1 MARRSFAGVPDHVL
15 LRDLASLVT
24 RDRATTC
31 DLLQH
36 LAEVGDR
43 QLHRPAG
50 YPSLYRYCVTELRM
64 SEDTAYKRIQ
74 AARAA
79 REFPDIL
86 DRLEDGR
93 LHLTAVVLLAPH
105 LTRENAAEL
114 LEAGSHKT
122 KAELEY
128 LLAERFPKADV
139 PTVLQA
145 VPAPRAADCVR
156 ASGVTEE
163 AELLSTGSA
172 TSQTHELVPEPV
184 VPSPGQNCAQSAV
197 PLPSASAQA
206 QPQPRPRLAPL
217 APERYALQVTL
228 TKTTHDKLRRA
239 QALLAH
245 AVPSSDI
252 AELLDRA
259 LDALIERVE
268 KRRNATTS
276 KPRAKRGAKPGAKR
290 GSKNPRHIPAEVRR
304 AVHERD
310 GERCTFVSATGHRCE
325 EKRFLEYDHVHPVA
339 RGGQATV
346 ENTRLRCR
354 AHNQYE
360 AERTYGA
367 GFMREK
373 RQAGKARKETAS
385 MLHGVAAE
393 RARMRAD
400 ASSAATSGAIA
411 TSGAS

>member
-1 MARRSFAGVPDHVL
+1 MLRRSFAGVPDHVL
-15 LRDLASLVT
+15 LRDLASLVV

-31 DLLQH
+31 ELLQH
-36 LAEVGDR
+36 LAEVDDR

-50 YPSLYRYCVTELRM
+50 HPSLYRYCVDALRM

-79 REFPDIL
+79 RDFPDIL
-86 DRLEDGR
+86 DRIEDGR
-93 LHLTAVVLLAPH
+93 LHLTAVVILKPH
-105 LTRENAAEL
+105 LTRENASEL

-122 KAELEY
+122 KSELEHV
-128 LLAERFPKADV
+128 LAVWFPKDDV
-139 PTVLQA
+139 PTVLQV
-145 VPAPRAADCVR
+145 VPAPHAAECVN
-156 ASGVTEE
+156 AGAVTEQG
-163 AELLSTGSA
+163 ELLSSGSA
-172 TSQTHELVPEPV
+172 SSQAHELVPEPV
-184 VPSPGQNCAQSAV
+184 VPSPGQNSAESAV
-197 PLPSASAQA
+197 PLPPAP
-206 QPQPRPRLAPL
+206 PQPRPRLAPL

-228 TKTTHDKLRRA
+228 AKATHDKLRRA

-245 AVPSSDI
+245 AVPSGDI

-268 KRRNATTS
+268 KRRHATTS
-276 KPRAKRGAKPGAKR
+276 KPEAKPGAKR
-290 GSKNPRHIPAEVRR
+290 RSKNPRQIPADVRR

-310 GERCTFVSATGHRCE
+310 GEQCTFASDTGHRCTE
-325 EKRFLEYDHVHPVA
+325 TRFLEHDHVHPVA
-339 RGGQATV
+339 RGGQATL

-385 MLHGVAAE
+385 MLRGVAAE
-393 RARMRAD
+393 RARR
-400 ASSAATSGAIA
+400 
-411 TSGAS
+411 